1 MQTNEPKVFISYS
14 WSSSHHQE
22 MVKYWADRLIAD
34 GIEVIIDI
42 YDLNEGDNKYA
53 FMESMITDETVT
65 HVLVVCDSEYAKK
78 ANTKVAG
85 VGTESQIISSE
96 VYKKVKQSK
105 FIPILCEFR
114 EEDAEPIAPV
124 FMDARIGINF
134 STPEAVNENWEQ
146 LIRLLYGKPLHV
158 KPKKGK
164 VPAYIMS
171 DKPLPTS
178 DVSAKYESFKQ
189 ALLQDKKGLVL
200 YRKDFIDSCLSYAD
214 GLRVRER
221 PEVEVLGE
229 RVLEDCSKLKAVR
242 NHLCDWI
249 LLEGNITPESA
260 FSDSILEVLERL
272 LELKS
277 RPKEITSW
285 NESWFEAHS
294 VFVYETFLYIVA
306 ALIKTNSY
314 KVLHEIF
321 TSHYLIPETD
331 RYGDQSFMSF
341 EGFYGYSEALQ
352 DVLKPGHQLYAPAA
366 ELMTMQA
373 DREDLKFQD
382 VMQAEALTLMMSC
395 LKGCRW
401 YPATLH
407 YKSYGSKFPLFIRAT
422 QHKHFQK
429 LAVVT
434 GVSTG
439 KALADSVM
447 GNLSKMGLISS
458 GRFFNTDFYEIMNL
472 DKLDSIK

>member
-1 MQTNEPKVFISYS
+1 MNEPKVFISYS

-34 GIEVIIDI
+34 GVEVIIDI

-53 FMESMITDETVT
+53 FMESMIADTTVT
-65 HVLVVCDSEYAKK
+65 HVLVVCDSEYTQKANAKK
-78 ANTKVAG
+78 AG

-96 VYKKVKQSK
+96 VYKRVKQSK

-114 EEDAEPIAPV
+114 EEDGEPVAPI

-134 STPEAVNENWEQ
+134 STPEAVNDNWEQ
-146 LIRLLYGKPLHV
+146 LVRLLYGKPLHV

-164 VPAYIMS
+164 VPTYITS

-178 DVSAKYESFKQ
+178 EASAKYESFKQ
-189 ALLQDKKGLVL
+189 AILQDKKGLTL
-200 YRKDFIDSCLSYAD
+200 YRKDFIDSCISYAD

-221 PEVEVLGE
+221 PDVEVLGAK
-229 RVLEDCSKLKAVR
+229 VLEDCSKLKAVR
-242 NHLCDWI
+242 NHLCDWVQ
-249 LLEGNITPESA
+249 LEGRITPEEELAESV
-260 FSDSILEVLERL
+260 IEVLERL

-277 RPKEITSW
+277 KPKEVNTW
-285 NESWFEAHS
+285 DESWFEAHS

-306 ALIKTNSY
+306 ALIKTDCY
-314 KVLHEIF
+314 KVLHEVF

-331 RYGDQSFMSF
+331 RYGDEAFMSF
-341 EGFYGYSEALQ
+341 QGFYGYSRALQ
-352 DVLKPGHQLYAPAA
+352 AVLKPDHQLYAPAA

-382 VMQAEALTLMMSC
+382 IMQAETLTLMMAC
-395 LKGCRW
+395 LRGEHW

-407 YKSYGSKFPLFIRAT
+407 YMSFGRKFPLFVRAT

-434 GVSTG
+434 GVSSG
-439 KALADSVM
+439 EALRKDVKDKLEQM
-447 GNLSKMGLISS
+447 RLDSS
-458 GRFFNTDFYEIMNL
+458 GRFYSTDFCAVMNL
-472 DKLDSIK
+472 EKLDSIK